1 MDILKK
7 DNFDLRLKIYF
18 LEIRLHDLSP
28 TNLENALKEVKKK
41 EKKRKKAHNL
51 SAHTQI
57 INFKLECGPESYC
70 SKTYQGIEKI

>member
-41 EKKRKKAHNL
+41 RKKKKKKR
-51 SAHTQI
+51 I
-57 INFKLECGPESYC
+57 IYLRTRKLL
-70 SKTYQGIEKI
+70 ILN

>member
-7 DNFDLRLKIYF
+7 ENFDLRLKIYF
-18 LEIRLHDLSP
+18 LETRLHDLSP

-41 EKKRKKAHNL
+41 KKKRAHNL

-70 SKTYQGIEKI
+70 SKTY